1 MVRAQSRQGLTARDS
16 KGMIGRVDQSEIT
29 GPIDG
34 YIRVSRVGDRSGAS
48 YISPSIQRQALER
61 WAAARGVELVLHE
74 PEENV
79 SGGSMNRP
87 IFNEIMRRIHVGRS
101 GGIAVYKL
109 DRFART
115 LVGGLTTLRD
125 LTERDKV
132 FASVTEPMYD
142 MTTADGR
149 MVVQFSLMMAEYFRE
164 RATETWATSLTYAVG
179 RGVHIAPGVAY
190 GYGKTPDKR
199 LIPNHAAPFAHRAY
213 ELRAIDGWPFQRIA
227 DWLNENAPA
236 RADGRPWVAV
246 SVERMLRRKVYLGQ
260 AHWGDIVNPD
270 AHPPLVSRDL
280 WEAAQRR
287 IQIHSKARQSDDAAL
302 LHGIVRCAGCRFQ
315 MSRALNTSGGRKRQY
330 YRCRVRRVSGTC
342 EHPASVRAD
351 AADGLEAF
359 VEGIVCDELDR
370 LAGAFASTQDS
381 TDLAEAVA
389 EHEAALADLDE
400 IRQDTTARRRLADR
414 WLSFLEPYLQAEEA
428 LRARV
433 DELRAVNEAP
443 VAGLTSHAY
452 LARSRGERAAV
463 LRLLIDAVFVRA
475 TGGPRGRYAVPL
487 DRDRVRILWR
497 GQGPDD
503 LPSPGQASV
512 LAPWLWPEGEA

>member
-1 MVRAQSRQGLTARDS
+1 
-16 KGMIGRVDQSEIT
+16 MIRPVDLKSQPEIN

-61 WAAARGVELVLHE
+61 WAEARSVELTLHD

-87 IFNEIMRRIHVGRS
+87 IFNDIMRRVHS
-101 GGIAVYKL
+101 GQSAGIAVYKL

-115 LVGGLTTLRD
+115 LVGGLTTLRE
-125 LTERDKV
+125 LNERGAL

-164 RATETWATSLTYAVG
+164 RATETWAASLTYAVG
-179 RGVHIAPGVAY
+179 RGVHISPGLPY
-190 GYGKTPDKR
+190 GYSKTADKR
-199 LIPNHAAPFAHRAY
+199 LVPNHAAPFAHRAY
-213 ELRAIDGWPFQRIA
+213 ELRGIEGWPFQRIA
-227 DWLNENAPA
+227 DWLNTEAPE
-236 RADGRPWVAV
+236 RGDKRPWAAV
-246 SVERMLRRKVYLGQ
+246 SVERMLRRKVYLGV
-260 AHWGDIVNPD
+260 AHWGEAVNPD
-270 AHPPLVSRDL
+270 AHPAIVSQEL
-280 WEAAQRR
+280 WDAAQRR
-287 IQIHSKARQSDDAAL
+287 IQVHSRTRQAKEEAL
-302 LHGIVRCAGCRFQ
+302 LHGIVRCASCRFQ
-315 MSRALNTSGGRKRQY
+315 MSRALNTSGGYKRQY
-330 YRCRVRRVSGTC
+330 YRCRVHRVSGRC

-351 AADGLEAF
+351 ADDGLEAF
-359 VEGIVCDELDR
+359 VERVVCEELDR
-370 LAGAFASTQDS
+370 QAERFASAQDS
-381 TDLAEAVA
+381 TELAQAIAEHDAAVA
-389 EHEAALADLDE
+389 DLNE
-400 IRQDTTARRRLADR
+400 LRQDVTARRRLGDR

-428 LRARV
+428 MSARV
-433 DELRAVNEAP
+433 ALLRGQNAAL

-452 LARSRGERAAV
+452 RSRSRGERAAI
-463 LRLLIDAVFVRA
+463 LRQLIDVVFVRT

-503 LPSPGQASV
+503 LPRPNQASI
-512 LAPWLWPEGEA
+512 LLPWPWPEGEA